1 MSLTYITL
9 PAIECETYFTLPA
22 TEGVTYFTLSAI
34 EGFTYVTLPAIEGV
48 TNFVGKGFIVEGCT
62 PKKYYQLSDK

>member
-1 MSLTYITL
+1 MSI
-9 PAIECETYFTLPA
+9 TYFTLPDI
-22 TEGVTYFTLSAI
+22 EGFTYVTLPDI